1 MNASIELTH
10 KMLDRVRRLA
20 SARAQSI
27 TEPRPLVL
35 DALARG
41 LASWEAQSRS
51 DEADT
56 IAPASGPVV
65 EVRVAQPEAR
75 RIVRRDGTLAF
86 GSRTEV
92 DRRGTDRGGRRAVD
106 RRDARQVVVD
116 RVLSEIEAG
125 LDAKCIAE
133 GLTMDGFTTAGG
145 RPWTKAAIQ
154 QLLRLEMDRRAHTAW
169 TPVALNREAK
179 GTSDL
184 D

>member
-20 SARAQSI
+20 SARGQSI

-41 LASWEAQSRS
+41 LARWEAQSRL
-51 DEADT
+51 DEDT
-56 IAPASGPVV
+56 LAPASGPVV

-86 GSRTEV
+86 GSRTEM
-92 DRRGTDRGGRRAVD
+92 DRRGTDRGGRRAAD

-179 GTSDL
+179 GASEL